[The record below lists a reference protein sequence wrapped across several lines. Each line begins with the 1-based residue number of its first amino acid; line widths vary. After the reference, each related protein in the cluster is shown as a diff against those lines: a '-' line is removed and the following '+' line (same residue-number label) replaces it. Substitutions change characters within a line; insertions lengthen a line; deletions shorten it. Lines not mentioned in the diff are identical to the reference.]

1 MLKILSLWFKKK
13 KKDRRKY
20 LRQIVQDNSSKMK
33 EMNRIY
39 ESESKAARYFK
50 NQDISELFVLLYKN
64 KL

>member
-1 MLKILSLWFKKK
+1 
-13 KKDRRKY
+13 
-20 LRQIVQDNSSKMK
+20 
-33 EMNRIY
+33 MNRIY